1 MSVFPLKH
9 SVLPATVLAGA
20 VFSSLTVPL
29 AIFGSEPV
37 DIQLGQ
43 EPVFSGTIKDLAAP
57 YVGVVGILSVGMGVA
72 GVAIAGWQQSSRKSE
87 HVEAK
92 LSNLQR
98 TLEEKELH
106 LQAAMLSEQR
116 LQTSG
121 LDFFLQ
127 DETSANPAV
136 DALTTETQSMVATTK
151 VPVASTPVA
160 HTQSSSSVLD
170 AEPTQAAV
178 QSVVSTLSAAQAFL
192 SFARSNVAVSANDDG
207 QSIAKPSAANIT
219 LQELQDQLKQIMSQ
233 VETLRGSLDANAQ
246 PVHTPQLRQQ
256 NYAVSAPSPLQHRPV
271 AQPQWVLQQV
281 AS

>member
-1 MSVFPLKH
+1 MSVFSLKH

-29 AIFGSEPV
+29 AVFSSEPV
-37 DIQLGQ
+37 DVQLGQ
-43 EPVFSGTIKDLAAP
+43 ESVFSGTIKDLAAP
-57 YVGVVGILSVGMGVA
+57 YVGVVGVLSLGLGVA

-106 LQAAMLSEQR
+106 LQATMLSEQR
-116 LQTSG
+116 LQASG

-127 DETSANPAV
+127 DETSPDPIAE
-136 DALTTETQSMVATTK
+136 ALTVEPSSAVTTK
-151 VPVASTPVA
+151 VPAVPSPAASTCSNP
-160 HTQSSSSVLD
+160 SVLD
-170 AEPTQAAV
+170 VEPTQADV

-192 SFARSNVAVSANDDG
+192 SFARSNGSVSVNDDG
-207 QSIAKPSAANIT
+207 QSIAKSSAANVT

-233 VETLRGSLDANAQ
+233 VETLRGSLETDSQPAAKQ
-246 PVHTPQLRQQ
+246 PVRQQ
-256 NYAVSAPSPLQHRPV
+256 NYAVSVPAPLQHRHA
-271 AQPQWVLQQV
+271 AQSQWVLQQV